1 MDGWDQLRAAYVP
14 RLRAQLDELDA
25 RLGAGE
31 RADATRLAHKIAGA
45 AGSYGLPEVSAI
57 ARRVEEALE
66 GGAACATQVSLL
78 DSMRAAIPEAAAV
91 EAGRVILVLG
101 APAGERGGLVVVD
114 DPVDALAVAMDR
126 ALDALVVPYT
136 PGPRG
141 GRALLRSVASVEA
154 LRAVP
159 LFVTEVAPDKAAKVR
174 DELGARGVF
183 AGAFDEGVL
192 ARVREVLA

>member
-25 RLGAGE
+25 RLAATE
-31 RADATRLAHKIAGA
+31 VADATRLAHKIAGA
-45 AGSYGLPEVSAI
+45 AGSYGLAEVSAI

-66 GGAACATQVSLL
+66 GGGAASAQLPLL
-78 DSMRAAIPEAAAV
+78 DAMRAAIPEAPAPDAA
-91 EAGRVILVLG
+91 RVILVLG
-101 APAGERGGLVVVD
+101 APAGERGGLVVVE

-136 PGPRG
+136 AGPRG

-159 LFVTEVAPDKAAKVR
+159 LFVTDVAPDEADRVR
-174 DELGARGVF
+174 EKLGARGVF
-183 AGAFDEGVL
+183 AGSFDERVL
-192 ARVREVLA
+192 ARVKEALS